1 MPPIRRQAQAGPP
14 DSSQHFCT
22 RCRETRQERLSL
34 EPVRVVRMLPVTPDV
49 IDGDVVQFVE
59 SQVQAIIPEIR
70 TLQAAKLGRAS

>member
-1 MPPIRRQAQAGPP
+1 
-14 DSSQHFCT
+14 
-22 RCRETRQERLSL
+22 LL
-34 EPVRVVRMLPVTPDV
+34 EPVRVVRMLPVTLDV